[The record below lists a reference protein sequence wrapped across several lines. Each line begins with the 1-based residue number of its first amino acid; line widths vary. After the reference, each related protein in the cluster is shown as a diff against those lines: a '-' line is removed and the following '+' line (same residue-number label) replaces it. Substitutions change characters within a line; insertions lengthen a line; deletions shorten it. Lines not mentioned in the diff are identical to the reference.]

1 MKSSLEDD
9 GVVRDVKE
17 QWQCGSEGQGDREE
31 SHPEPTI
38 QINASEIESQGTQ
51 QVEKMDGTARD
62 VYDQPKQNI
71 INNSEFLD
79 YLQDT
84 IPVSSRTNKVQ
95 GDFRGIGKH
104 TH

>member
-38 QINASEIESQGTQ
+38 QINASEIES
-51 QVEKMDGTARD
+51 
-62 VYDQPKQNI
+62 
-71 INNSEFLD
+71 
-79 YLQDT
+79 
-84 IPVSSRTNKVQ
+84 
-95 GDFRGIGKH
+95 
-104 TH
+104 